1 MDESR
6 GAVEISALQGRTG
19 LAGFLVAQRWP
30 DNVHEWGEFL
40 LMAVKIAAVPG
51 MLGCSTVFRV
61 REEVPEA
68 DVPGVVGIVI
78 SEGPV
83 VGPRSAAGAGAG
95 GVGVMGVGA
104 GAVADCALPPGLVV
118 LHPPGTVSA
127 REAPQEVASGCVLLP
142 GLPHLGLDHQAAW
155 ARSDRLGS
163 LSEMHT
169 NGHVD
174 PDGDVDTAVLAL
186 FLAA

>member
-6 GAVEISALQGRTG
+6 GAVEISALQGRSG

-51 MLGCSTVFRV
+51 LLGCSTVFRV
-61 REEVPEA
+61 KEEVPDA
-68 DVPGVVGIVI
+68 AVPGVVGIVLA
-78 SEGPV
+78 EGPV
-83 VGPRSAAGAGAG
+83 MGPRPVGPP
-95 GVGVMGVGA
+95 
-104 GAVADCALPPGLVV
+104 ADHATPPGLVV
-118 LHPPGTVSA
+118 LHPPGTASDHEV
-127 REAPQEVASGCVLLP
+127 PDDVASGCVLLP
-142 GLPHLGLDHQAAW
+142 GLPYLGLDHQAAW
-155 ARSDRLGS
+155 ARSDRLGA

-174 PDGDVDTAVLAL
+174 PGVDVDTAVLAM

>member
-1 MDESR
+1 MSDETR
-6 GAVEISALQGRTG
+6 RAVEISALQGRSG

-51 MLGCSTVFRV
+51 MLGCSMVFRV
-61 REEVPEA
+61 KEEVPDA
-68 DVPGVVGIVI
+68 DVPGVVGMVI
-78 SEGPV
+78 AEGPV
-83 VGPRSAAGAGAG
+83 MGQGPRPSTTSLSAA
-95 GVGVMGVGA
+95 
-104 GAVADCALPPGLVV
+104 AVVPPGLVV
-118 LHPPGTVSA
+118 LHPPGTASV
-127 REAPQEVASGCVLLP
+127 REVPEDVACGCVLLP
-142 GLPHLGLDHQAAW
+142 GIPYLGLDHQAAW
-155 ARSDRLGS
+155 ARSDRLGT

-174 PDGDVDTAVLAL
+174 PNGDVDTAVLAM

>member
-6 GAVEISALQGRTG
+6 GAVEISALQGRSG

-51 MLGCSTVFRV
+51 LLGCSTVFRV
-61 REEVPEA
+61 KEEVPDA
-68 DVPGVVGIVI
+68 DVPGVVGMVI
-78 SEGPV
+78 AEGPA
-83 VGPRSAAGAGAG
+83 VGPRSA
-95 GVGVMGVGA
+95 VSVLPL
-104 GAVADCALPPGLVV
+104 DPALPPGLVV
-118 LHPPGTVSA
+118 LHPPGTVSV
-127 REAPQEVASGCVLLP
+127 REAPEDVASGCVLLP

-155 ARSDRLGS
+155 ARSDRLGA

-174 PDGDVDTAVLAL
+174 PDGDVDTAVLAM

>member
-6 GAVEISALQGRTG
+6 GAVEISALQGKSG

-51 MLGCSTVFRV
+51 LLGCSTVFRV
-61 REEVPEA
+61 KEEVPDA
-68 DVPGVVGIVI
+68 DVPGVVGMVI
-78 SEGPV
+78 AEGPV
-83 VGPRSAAGAGAG
+83 VGPRHAPPHPDGTT
-95 GVGVMGVGA
+95 
-104 GAVADCALPPGLVV
+104 PPGLVV
-118 LHPPGTVSA
+118 LHPPGTVSV
-127 REAPQEVASGCVLLP
+127 REIPDDVASGCVLLP
-142 GLPHLGLDHQAAW
+142 GIPYLGLDHQAAW
-155 ARSDRLGS
+155 ARSDRLGA

-174 PDGDVDTAVLAL
+174 PEGDVDTAVLAM